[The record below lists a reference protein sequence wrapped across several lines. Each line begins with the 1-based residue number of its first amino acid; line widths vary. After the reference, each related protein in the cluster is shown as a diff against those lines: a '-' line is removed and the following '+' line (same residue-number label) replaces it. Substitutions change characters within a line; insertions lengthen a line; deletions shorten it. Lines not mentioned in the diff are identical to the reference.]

1 MSRRRVTLLLILGVS
16 AVSTSAILVRLA
28 DAPGLAVAF
37 YRCLFASLILVPWAF
52 LRHRGALGR
61 LSRRERWLLVASG
74 VALAAHFASWIP
86 AIGLT
91 SVAASVVLVQTTPV
105 WVAIIGPAIG
115 ERTSRGAVL
124 GIVVALAGTAIIV
137 AGDLGEGTNVLL
149 GDVLALAGGLFAAIY
164 FLLGRHIRQRVP
176 VVPYTAT
183 AYSVAAGGLALM
195 MLVAGTPF
203 TGYEP
208 RQWALFAA
216 MTLGPQLLGHTVF
229 NLLLGQVSATVVS
242 VALLAEPVGATL
254 LAVVF
259 LDEVPGLQTV
269 LGGLVVLGGVFLA
282 LRAESRV
289 AGEIATVPVE

>member
-1 MSRRRVTLLLILGVS
+1 MSRRRVTVLLIVGVS
-16 AVSTSAILVRLA
+16 AVSTSAVLVRLA

-37 YRCLFASLILVPWAF
+37 YRCLFASVVLVPWAVA
-52 LRHRGALGR
+52 RHRGALRG

-91 SVAASVVLVQTTPV
+91 RAAASVVLVQTTPV
-105 WVAIIGPAIG
+105 WVAIIGPVFG
-115 ERTSRGAVL
+115 ERTSRGAIV
-124 GIVVALAGTAIIV
+124 GILVALAGTAIIV
-137 AGDLGEGTNVLL
+137 AGDVGDGTNVLL
-149 GDVLALAGGLFAAIY
+149 GDLLALAGGLFAAVY

-176 VVPYTAT
+176 VIPYTAT
-183 AYSVAAGGLALM
+183 AYSVAAGALALL
-195 MLVAGTPF
+195 MLIAGTRF
-203 TGYEP
+203 TGYAP

-242 VALLAEPVGATL
+242 VALLAEPVGATI

-259 LDEVPGLQTV
+259 QDDVPGMQTV
-269 LGGLVVLGGVFLA
+269 LGGLVVLWGGFLA
-282 LRAESRV
+282 LRAE
-289 AGEIATVPVE
+289 